1 MTYLY
6 QVRNAGQFSRNTFS
20 AAIGV
25 PSFCMKGAA

>member
-20 AAIGV
+20 AAIGAI
-25 PSFCMKGAA
+25 SFCMKGGV